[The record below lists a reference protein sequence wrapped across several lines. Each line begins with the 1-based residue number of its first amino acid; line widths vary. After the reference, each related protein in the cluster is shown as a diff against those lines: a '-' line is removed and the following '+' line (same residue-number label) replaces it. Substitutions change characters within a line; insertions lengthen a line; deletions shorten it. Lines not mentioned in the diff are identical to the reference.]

1 MTHFRWEEKGYSG
14 REPAQSVYAEGRVG
28 ESEPLG
34 NCPEVLSQWAAGM
47 WRKLDSRLHPMEYR
61 SYMHRY
67 MGNHRSQRVH
77 LAQVTER
84 DDGIPNHR
92 LDDGRSTECCIA
104 PACGAVKN
112 RSGKVQHAMPLWPY
126 ETRGVWLASGCG
138 WRRPQRLQPAG
149 R

>member
-34 NCPEVLSQWAAGM
+34 NFPEVLSQWAAGM
-47 WRKLDSRLHPMEYR
+47 WRKLDGRLHPMEYR

-77 LAQVTER
+77 RAQVTE
-84 DDGIPNHR
+84 R

-112 RSGKVQHAMPLWPY
+112 RSGKVPQAMPLWPH
-126 ETRGVWLASGCG
+126 ETRGVWLVCG
-138 WRRPQRLQPAG
+138 WRGPL
-149 R
+149 